1 MYVLNTGF
9 QFQEKDPYINY
20 IYGDFWLT
28 FSLDLGANV
37 VIQIGSHEVV
47 TDVGMTPFV
56 FQETTTGYH
65 ITDTIQATSNVDT
78 AKTIF

>member
-28 FSLDLGANV
+28 FSLELGINTLV
-37 VIQIGSHEVV
+37 QIGSHEVV

-56 FQETTTGYH
+56 FEETTTGYH
-65 ITDTIQATSNVDT
+65 IANTIQMANNFNT
-78 AKTIF
+78 AKVIF